1 MGVDWDVIIVGA
13 GLSGVGAACHLR
25 MRSPDRTF
33 IILEGRAA
41 MGGTWD
47 LFRYPGVRSDSDMF
61 TLGYSFRPWRSSQSI
76 ATGPSIR
83 QYIADTA
90 RHHGVDG
97 LIRYHHRVIEAAW
110 STADATWTVSVQR
123 TDNGQRLEMTCRF
136 LYMCAGYYRYDHG
149 YEPPFPGRHRFSG
162 PVVHPQ
168 KWPESLDYAGR
179 RVVVIGS
186 GATAVTLVP
195 AMAERAGHVTML
207 QRSPSYI
214 LSVPSHDPLAEAL
227 ARRLPQ
233 RLAYSLVWWRN
244 VIIATL
250 LYQASRRWPHQVRR
264 ALRAGVVRQLPPG
277 YDVDRHFGPRYHP
290 WDQRM
295 CLVPDSDLF
304 RAIRRGQAS
313 VVTGDIES
321 FTETGVKLT
330 SGVEVPA
337 DIIVTATG
345 LQLATMGGARLS
357 VDGVPVSVPDSV
369 VYRGMMLCG
378 VPNLAFTMGYINAS
392 WTLKADLVADYVCR
406 LLNHMAGHGHDYCI
420 PQSPDPGEPTRP
432 FIGLTSGYV
441 RRSLADLP
449 KQGARRPWLL
459 QQNYLK
465 DMLLFRHTPVD
476 QAMEFG
482 CARQP
487 AAVGGGEKVPTTAAG
502 AGG

>member
-1 MGVDWDVIIVGA
+1 VADVAVDWDVIIVGA

-25 MRSPDRTF
+25 SRCPERSFT
-33 IILEGRAA
+33 ILEARPR

-83 QYIADTA
+83 RYIADTA
-90 RHHGVDG
+90 REHGIDRH
-97 LIRYHHRVIEAAW
+97 ICYHHRVVSAAW
-110 STADATWTVSVQR
+110 STPDARWTVTAERADTGERV
-123 TDNGQRLEMTCRF
+123 EMTCRF
-136 LYMCAGYYRYDHG
+136 LHMCAGYYRYDRG
-149 YEPPFPGRHRFSG
+149 YEPGFPGQDRFGG
-162 PVVHPQ
+162 PVIHPQ
-168 KWPESLDYAGR
+168 KWPEDLDYAGR

-195 AMAERAGHVTML
+195 ALAATAGHVTML

-214 LSVPSHDPLAEAL
+214 LSVPSHDPVAAAL
-227 ARRLPQ
+227 ARRLPE

-244 VIIATL
+244 VVIATL
-250 LYQASRRWPHQVRR
+250 LYQASRRWPRLIKR

-277 YDVDRHFGPRYHP
+277 YDVDLHFGPRYHP

-304 RAIRRGQAS
+304 RAIRRGRAS
-313 VVTGDIES
+313 VVTGEVET
-321 FTETGVKLT
+321 FTEGGVKLT

-345 LQLATMGGARLS
+345 LRLVTMGGAALS
-357 VDGVPVSVPDSV
+357 VDGTPVSVPGSV

-392 WTLKADLVADYVCR
+392 WTLKADLVAGYLCR
-406 LLNHMAGHGHDYCI
+406 LLNHMEAQGYDYCL
-420 PQSPDPGEPTRP
+420 PQPPDPAQPTRP
-432 FIGLTSGYV
+432 FIELTSGYV
-441 RRSLADLP
+441 RRSLDELP
-449 KQGARRPWLL
+449 KQGSRRPWLL
-459 QQNYLK
+459 QQNYLT
-465 DMLLFRHTPVD
+465 DVLLFRYTPVD
-476 QAMEFG
+476 EAMEFG
-482 CARQP
+482 RARQRE
-487 AAVGGGEKVPTTAAG
+487 AVA
-502 AGG
+502 